1 MRLFMVRH
9 GETAWNREGRLQ
21 GQRDIPLD
29 ETGLRQAE
37 LTAGRFR
44 GFPLDAVLSSP
55 LRRAEATG
63 RRIFEEA
70 ECESFVTDPGFMEI
84 HHGDWEGLTVREIAQ
99 KDASLLEEWHSCPE
113 RVRMPGPGGETL
125 ADVQRRAVSAL
136 KRAMPN
142 SGKDALLVTHGAVLK
157 VLICHFLDVP
167 LSCYWRL
174 RIPNCGVSCIE
185 FADGMP
191 RVALLS
197 DVGHLREGRGN
208 FLP

>member
-1 MRLFMVRH
+1 MR
-9 GETAWNREGRLQ
+9 
-21 GQRDIPLD
+21 I
-29 ETGLRQAE
+29 
-37 LTAGRFR
+37 
-44 GFPLDAVLSSP
+44 
-55 LRRAEATG
+55 
-63 RRIFEEA
+63 
-70 ECESFVTDPGFMEI
+70 
-84 HHGDWEGLTVREIAQ
+84 
-99 KDASLLEEWHSCPE
+99 
-113 RVRMPGPGGETL
+113 PGPGGETL

-136 KRAMPN
+136 DRAMPN

-174 RIPNCGVSCIE
+174 RIPNCGVSCVE
-185 FADGMP
+185 FTDEMP